1 MSRLRHLLVVLGD
14 QLDLQAS
21 CFDSADAQHDA
32 VWMAEVAE
40 ESTHVWSSK
49 PRIALFLAA
58 MRHHAQALREAGWRV
73 DYRHLDDPGNL
84 GSLGAELRATIARLK
99 PQGLVMTAP
108 GDWRVLEA
116 IKAVAADCQL
126 PLDIREDRHFF
137 STVRD
142 FAAHAKGRK
151 QLRLEYWYR
160 ELRVRHQVLMDGEQ
174 PVGGQWN
181 FDADNREAF
190 GKEGPPPIPAPAR
203 FEPNETT
210 RGVLQL
216 VAERFAAHPGSLDSF
231 AWPVTREQALQSL
244 ERFIRERLPHF
255 GRWQDAMWTGEVWL
269 FHSHLAAALNLKLLT
284 AREVV
289 QAAEAAYR
297 RGEADLAST
306 EGFIRQ
312 ILGWREY
319 VRGVYWLHMPQYLQR
334 NALAASRALPGFFW
348 NAQTDMACLRDALE
362 LTLAGRF
369 EHFSIHGQTT
379 KPKASLVWM
388 PVSWLKLRGSAAESF
403 RAPNLVQTNI
413 TPLRRQIGAGDPYRA
428 EVTGLPTDSSAQRT
442 VFRQGNEKLQPEQ
455 AKTALAGLVMEVPG
469 VRGLSLNFDYY
480 RLNQNDVIENIG
492 APGTL
497 LRDELYLDLAT
508 QAALAAGT
516 PIDQVDLGSGTA
528 GYKGYGAVKRRAVT
542 AEDRAAFAAYN
553 ARQTSAAARRAPVG
567 EVESIID
574 NYINLSGRDIEGYE
588 VGAQWRSPRT
598 RLGSFALNTDIT
610 RYLRRRSQATSRRRF

>member
-21 CFDSADAQHDA
+21 CFDGADAQHDA

-84 GSLGAELRATIARLK
+84 GSLGAELRAAIARLK

-334 NALAASRALPGFFW
+334 NALGATRALPAFFW

-362 LTLAGRF
+362 LTLQ
-369 EHFSIHGQTT
+369 HGYAHHIQR
-379 KPKASLVWM
+379 LM
-388 PVSWLKLRGSAAESF
+388 
-403 RAPNLVQTNI
+403 
-413 TPLRRQIGAGDPYRA
+413 
-428 EVTGLPTDSSAQRT
+428 VTGLYALLLGVDPQQVHGWYLSVYVDAVEWVELPNTLGMSQYADGGVMASKPYVASGKYLQRMGNHCKGCRYDPAQATGDRACPYT
-442 VFRQGNEKLQPEQ
+442 TLYWDFLLRHEQ
-455 AKTALAGLVMEVPG
+455 ALAKNPRMVMQVKNLKRLDEGQRAAIQAQALAHVQAVG
-469 VRGLSLNFDYY
+469 VG
-480 RLNQNDVIENIG
+480 
-492 APGTL
+492 
-497 LRDELYLDLAT
+497 
-508 QAALAAGT
+508 
-516 PIDQVDLGSGTA
+516 
-528 GYKGYGAVKRRAVT
+528 
-542 AEDRAAFAAYN
+542 
-553 ARQTSAAARRAPVG
+553 
-567 EVESIID
+567 
-574 NYINLSGRDIEGYE
+574 
-588 VGAQWRSPRT
+588 
-598 RLGSFALNTDIT
+598 
-610 RYLRRRSQATSRRRF
+610 